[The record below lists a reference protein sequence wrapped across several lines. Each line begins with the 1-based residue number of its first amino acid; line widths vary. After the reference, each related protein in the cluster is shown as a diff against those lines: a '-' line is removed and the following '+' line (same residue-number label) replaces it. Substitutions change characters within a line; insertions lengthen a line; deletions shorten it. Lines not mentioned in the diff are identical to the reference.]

1 MGGIHLVL
9 YEKTLSRGKDAIGQI
24 TIYSLHSAYPCPAI
38 VSCGPGIFLRRYISV
53 RLIHISRVLNDGQT
67 QLVNSNRLAVGI
79 AKQRPASGF
88 GIHGWSHFSAIKRR
102 SERNGFR
109 KPLFLMGAIFIV
121 VIYVH

>member
-53 RLIHISRVLNDGQT
+53 RIIHISRVLNAGQT
-67 QLVNSNRLAVGI
+67 QLVKSNRLAAGI
-79 AKQRPASGF
+79 AKQRPASGV
-88 GIHGWSHFSAIKRR
+88 GMHGRSNFSARKRG
-102 SERNGFR
+102 SEPNGSR
-109 KPLFLMGAIFIV
+109 KRLLMMRAI
-121 VIYVH
+121 

>member
-38 VSCGPGIFLRRYISV
+38 VSCGPGFFLRMYVSLRI
-53 RLIHISRVLNDGQT
+53 IHIIRGRNAGQT
-67 QLVNSNRLAVGI
+67 QLVKGNRLAVVI
-79 AKQRPASGF
+79 AKQRPATGF
-88 GIHGWSHFSAIKRR
+88 GIHGWSNFSAIKRR

-109 KPLFLMGAIFIV
+109 KRLFLMGAIFSV

>member
-53 RLIHISRVLNDGQT
+53 RIIHISRVLNAGQT
-67 QLVNSNRLAVGI
+67 QLVKSNRLAVGI

-88 GIHGWSHFSAIKRR
+88 GIHGGSNFSALKGGSR
-102 SERNGFR
+102 ENGFR
-109 KPLFLMGAIFIV
+109 KRLFLMVAI
-121 VIYVH
+121 